1 MRVILDTNV
10 LISAIAFES
19 GRPGQLLQAW
29 HERKFNLVAAEELI
43 EEVRRVSRYPHLI
56 SRFVPSKVGR
66 LVSDL
71 RDVSVFLTNLPNV
84 DLSPDP
90 FDNFLLA
97 MAQKGE
103 ADYLVTGD
111 KADLLALGS
120 HGATRIVSVRQFADL
135 LGL

>member
-10 LISAIAFES
+10 LISAVAFES

-29 HERKFNLVAAEELI
+29 HERKFKLVVAEELI

-71 RDVSVFLTNLPNV
+71 RDVSIFLTNLPQV

-90 FDNFLLA
+90 FDNYLLA
-97 MAQKGE
+97 MAQAGS

-111 KADLLALGS
+111 KADLLSLAS

>member
-10 LISAIAFES
+10 IISGLALRPSRS
-19 GRPGQLLQAW
+19 GRLLEQW
-29 HERKFNLVAAEELI
+29 QKGRFYLLCCEEQIAEI
-43 EEVRRVSRYPHLI
+43 RRVSRYSKLTSKLNPPRVGSMVNDIRASAKII
-56 SRFVPSKVGR
+56 SKLPQV
-66 LVSDL
+66 
-71 RDVSVFLTNLPNV
+71 DV
-84 DLSPDP
+84 SPDP

-97 MAQKGE
+97 MAQAGS

-111 KADLLALGS
+111 KADLLSLAS